1 MHIYHKKRLSNT
13 HTLLVTTYLLVT
25 IPALIM
31 NFILNINIANSY
43 KADFMKSSELSL
55 AKIEQYVDK
64 QLGNLLFSFQSLHI
78 NNECQTILKKKTQRP
93 DLEKYYDNRAFQ
105 RALNQVIT
113 YQSNIKG
120 IYVYDTD
127 GTYHAS
133 NSNTGFLNLSERL
146 PDGIWLNEI
155 KPDDKLVH
163 YLPLHKPKQ
172 LTDGSLVFS
181 LVRNIIDLDTGREL
195 GLLLLDVDSQLLVPE
210 SFDNNKD
217 ADLYFITDKERK
229 LYYVPKDVREA
240 PSHKNQKVSSTFE
253 EEREVL
259 TLKDTVFDKIFS
271 VPSTLQGSY
280 HATWK
285 GESVLITYTT
295 SKYNELKIITVVPTT
310 IKSNTFYILLRSTL
324 IWIIP
329 CILFAII
336 IMAYAVRSISRPI
349 DHLATIMSQVDM
361 DNLDILVEP
370 QGTREVYLLGE
381 RFNKMISQ
389 IKYLLEK
396 EYRLKLIQK
405 ETEYTVLQQQINP
418 HFLYNTLESLAAYA
432 DINDVPKISQI
443 CLMMSNMFR
452 YNADTSHT
460 LVPLRHELAHIKC
473 YGEIMNLRFN
483 DMIHITCEIS
493 EELNQVLI
501 PKFVLQPLVE
511 NAIVHGYEEFLVP
524 GTITISAQILEKE
537 FIQIRINDNGKG
549 ISQEKVDTLLS
560 RLHSEELYKE
570 QLQKKSCEHIG
581 LFNVHYRLK
590 TLFGDEFGVTA
601 ITSRIDEGTCIVLT
615 LPVRKN
621 CDFLK

>member
-1 MHIYHKKRLSNT
+1 MHIYHKKKLGKT
-13 HTLLVTTYLLVT
+13 QTLLVTTYLLVT

-31 NFILNINIANSY
+31 NFIQNINIAHSY
-43 KADFMKSSELSL
+43 EADFIKSSELSL
-55 AKIEQYVDK
+55 SKHEQYVDK
-64 QLGNLLFSFQSLHI
+64 QLGNLLFSFQSLHT
-78 NNECQTILKKKTQRP
+78 NSECQTILKKKTHRP
-93 DLEKYYDNRAFQ
+93 DLEKYYDNRTFQ
-105 RALNQVIT
+105 KSLNQVISC
-113 YQSNIKG
+113 QNHIKG

-133 NSNTGFLNLSERL
+133 NSNTGFLNLAERL
-146 PDGIWLNEI
+146 PNGIWLNEI

-163 YLPLHKPKQ
+163 YLPLHKPRQ

-181 LVRNIIDLDTGREL
+181 LVRNIIDLDTGKEL
-195 GLLLLDVDSQLLVPE
+195 GLLLLDADSQILVPD
-210 SFDNNKD
+210 SLANSKD
-217 ADLYFITDKERK
+217 TNLHFITDNQRNLFYK
-229 LYYVPKDVREA
+229 PKDIAE
-240 PSHKNQKVSSTFE
+240 SLI
-253 EEREVL
+253 L
-259 TLKDTVFDKIFS
+259 TDAVFDKIFS
-271 VPSTLQGSY
+271 ATSPLQGSY

-285 GESVLITYTT
+285 EESVLVTYTT
-295 SKYNELKIITVVPTT
+295 SKYNDLKIITVVPTT
-310 IKSNTFYILLRSTL
+310 IKSNVFYILLRSTV

-329 CILFAII
+329 CILFAIVI
-336 IMAYAVRSISRPI
+336 LAYAVRKISRPI
-349 DHLATIMSQVDM
+349 DHLATVMSQLDM
-361 DNLDILVEP
+361 NNLEISVEP
-370 QGTREVYLLGE
+370 QGTQEVYLLGVQ
-381 RFNKMISQ
+381 FHKMITQ
-389 IKYLLEK
+389 MKYLLEK

-432 DINDVPKISQI
+432 DLNDVPKISQI

-460 LVPLRHELAHIKC
+460 LVPLRHEIAHTKC

-483 DMIHITCEIS
+483 EMIQITYEIS
-493 EELNQVLI
+493 DELNQALI

-524 GTITISAQILEKE
+524 GTIHISAKKIGNDSLQIIIK
-537 FIQIRINDNGKG
+537 DNGKG
-549 ISQEKVDTLLS
+549 ISEKKVDILIS

-581 LFNVHYRLK
+581 LFNVHYRLM

-601 ITSRIDEGTCIVLT
+601 ITSLVEEGTSIVLT
-615 LPVRKN
+615 LPIRKN